1 MSQSEARK
9 FIDAY
14 FAGYPGIRTFIDQCV
29 ESAKRDGQVETI
41 LGRRRRI
48 PEIASRNRQTAD
60 LGKRLAVNTAVQ
72 GSAADLIKIAM
83 INIHERV
90 HTEDRPTRM
99 LIQVH
104 DELVFEVP
112 RDAVEAEADMIRDEM
127 VGAMQLDVPLKVD
140 LAWGDNWLESK

>member
-1 MSQSEARK
+1 MSWRIPIRRIVSILSCSRALPMEA
-9 FIDAY
+9 
-14 FAGYPGIRTFIDQCV
+14 G
-29 ESAKRDGQVETI
+29 
-41 LGRRRRI
+41 I
-48 PEIASRNRQTAD
+48 PEIASRNRQTAE
-60 LGKRLAVNTAVQ
+60 LGKRLAVNTVVQ

-83 INIHERV
+83 INIHERI
-90 HTEDRPTRM
+90 HAEDRPTRM

-112 RDAVEAEADMIRDEM
+112 RDGVEAEADMIREEM